1 MYCLTI
7 LSINDTLIDEL
18 HLEGVYTQQD
28 NINSSEEVVLKLNK
42 ISLILIIYNLILSV
56 NKCSFRKK
64 AINYVGFHNEAHC
77 ISPVQSNIN
86 KINPFAVPITK
97 RQVKKFIGLVI
108 FYKF

>member
-64 AINYVGFHNEAHC
+64 AINYVGFHNETHC
-77 ISPVQSNIN
+77 ISLVQSNII